1 MSDHNTPLYDRRR
14 WLKAVAATICAAAL
28 RDRHAVAQPQQPF
41 SAIPSA
47 DSSAPR
53 KVSRIA
59 AREALACTQCDA
71 CMPCGYGVDIPG
83 NFRFYNEMLESGS
96 IPDLSSTDRSSP
108 EFRKKAVGFL
118 RKYDATI
125 PDRHQSQRC
134 IKCFHCVTECR
145 ERIFIV
151 NELAALTAITDE
163 LRDWECREI

>member
-1 MSDHNTPLYDRRR
+1 MQNNNSPLYDRRQ
-14 WLKAVAATICAAAL
+14 WLKALVAAVCGT
-28 RDRHAVAQPQQPF
+28 AVAGRTLAAQAQMPEKVPV
-41 SAIPSA
+41 SE
-47 DSSAPR
+47 SSPR
-53 KVSRIA
+53 KVSRIS
-59 AREALACTQCDA
+59 AREAVACTGCDA

-96 IPDLSSTDRSSP
+96 IPDLASTDRTSP
-108 EFRKKAVGFL
+108 EFRKKAIGFL
-118 RKYDATI
+118 RKYDSAI

-134 IKCFHCVTECR
+134 IKCFHCVSECR

>member
-1 MSDHNTPLYDRRR
+1 MHNPETHPYDRRR
-14 WLKAVAATICAAAL
+14 WLKTVAAAICGVALAGPEAAAQT
-28 RDRHAVAQPQQPF
+28 APAPQ
-41 SAIPSA
+41 APSV
-47 DSSAPR
+47 DPSPR

-59 AREALACTQCDA
+59 ARETVACTECDA

-83 NFRFYNEMLESGS
+83 NLRFYNEMLESGG
-96 IPDLSSTDRSSP
+96 IPDLTSTDRSSP

-118 RKYDATI
+118 RKYDTAI

-134 IKCFHCVTECR
+134 IKCFHCVSECR
-145 ERIFIV
+145 EHIFIV